1 MDYIKSIRS
10 KIGHDPLILCV
21 CGCVIFNDKGQVLL
35 QKRSDDGLW
44 GNPGGVMEL
53 GETIYDATIR
63 EVKEETNLSILKEDL
78 ELFSIY
84 SGENQ
89 HHFYPN
95 KDEVYYVNIVLKTTI
110 KDGEIKKDYESQE
123 VKFFDL
129 NKIPE
134 DVTTGFKPI
143 RQDLM
148 KDIIHE

>member
-21 CGCVIFNDKGQVLL
+21 CGCVIINDKGQVLL

-63 EVKEETNLSILKEDL
+63 EVKEETNLSIDKEDL
-78 ELFSIY
+78 ELFNIY

-95 KDEVYYVNIVLKTTI
+95 KDEVYYVNIVFKTTM
-110 KDGEIKKDYESQE
+110 KSGEIKKDAESYELT
-123 VKFFDL
+123 FFDL
-129 NKIPE
+129 DKMSEN
-134 DVTTGFKPI
+134 VTTGFQPI
-143 RQDLM
+143 RLDLM
-148 KDIIHE
+148 KEIIDE